1 MLKLPL
7 SSKAFAILSLGLL
20 LVMLSA
26 GIAACGS
33 RTTTTGPAAPS
44 PTATVAVQECG
55 VVQTG
60 PGSHK
65 VTNDDLAKQA
75 TDCFWKAFQQCHP
88 ANLIYRAGGV
98 DTILVRTFTIQN
110 NNGQCSITDAAQH
123 FIVPHPTPVVS
134 KAFTCAGVTQQA
146 DGLHFSACGDDG
158 DVVVPSTGA

>member
-7 SSKAFAILSLGLL
+7 SSKAFAILSLGFL
-20 LVMLSA
+20 LVMLSV
-26 GIAACGS
+26 GIAACGYP
-33 RTTTTGPAAPS
+33 TTGSTAPS
-44 PTATVAVQECG
+44 PTATVQVQKCG

-60 PGSHK
+60 PGPRK
-65 VTNDDLAKQA
+65 VPTNDDLAKQA
-75 TDCFWKAFQQCHP
+75 TDCFWKAFQQCRP

-98 DTILVRTFTIQN
+98 DTIVVRTFTIQN
-110 NNGQCSITDAAQH
+110 NNGKCSITDAAEH

-146 DGLHFSACGDDG
+146 DGLHFSACGEDG